1 MITVLLAEK
10 DDQAATYAAALGEGR
25 KKGMTWIV
33 QQSPYLEGEIHIVAA
48 EGHLFEYEPPNNN
61 WDLEKLPLLDVSFK
75 QHLKDDKK
83 SKNRF
88 NVIYQEVKK
97 SDRVLIGTD
106 SDREGERIAYS
117 ILSHIPGG
125 KEKIWK
131 RLWVHSMTTKG
142 LQRSFQN
149 LRDPTETYNYYLE
162 AEARAQSDWLVG
174 MNLSPFVT
182 LSLQH
187 SGKVLRKK
195 ENLFSVGRV
204 QTPTV
209 RILCENDISIRN
221 FVPQTYW
228 KLQLEDKQTG
238 IVFSNSEPYYDSEE
252 VFKIARNLSEISTVS
267 SIESEEHV
275 KAAPPL
281 FCLSDLQGYAA
292 KRWKFDA
299 SMTEQLVE
307 RLYLKKYLSYPRTD
321 SRYITQE
328 EFDYLSSNITAY
340 QHVLQYPFEVAH
352 PEARKNYVNP
362 EKIGEN
368 SHYALIPTE
377 KIPDLLSLTAQE
389 RLIYEAVTRR
399 TILMFAED
407 CRYETTTVQLKNQG
421 LEFVT
426 RGRRMVRLGW
436 GEWANQTIRKDVFL
450 PHYQVDQKVPSI
462 ISVCE
467 EVTKPPKRI
476 TESQLIGSI
485 FSKYGLGTPATKAAI
500 IQTIQDRGYVTKDKK
515 TGQFTPTNKAYLLI
529 NFLYDNEFSNPETTG
544 GWENFLSQIGEGKI
558 NPREFVDAIKEKLK
572 KQIVAT
578 EERGESS

>member
-1 MITVLLAEK
+1 
-10 DDQAATYAAALGEGR
+10 
-25 KKGMTWIV
+25 
-33 QQSPYLEGEIHIVAA
+33 
-48 EGHLFEYEPPNNN
+48 
-61 WDLEKLPLLDVSFK
+61 
-75 QHLKDDKK
+75 
-83 SKNRF
+83 
-88 NVIYQEVKK
+88 
-97 SDRVLIGTD
+97 
-106 SDREGERIAYS
+106 
-117 ILSHIPGG
+117 
-125 KEKIWK
+125 
-131 RLWVHSMTTKG
+131 MTTKG

-307 RLYLKKYLSYPRTD
+307 RLYLK
-321 SRYITQE
+321 
-328 EFDYLSSNITAY
+328 NIC
-340 QHVLQYPFEVAH
+340 LILERIVAISLK
-352 PEARKNYVNP
+352 KN
-362 EKIGEN
+362 
-368 SHYALIPTE
+368 LI
-377 KIPDLLSLTAQE
+377 I
-389 RLIYEAVTRR
+389 
-399 TILMFAED
+399 
-407 CRYETTTVQLKNQG
+407 
-421 LEFVT
+421 
-426 RGRRMVRLGW
+426 
-436 GEWANQTIRKDVFL
+436 
-450 PHYQVDQKVPSI
+450 YQVI
-462 ISVCE
+462 
-467 EVTKPPKRI
+467 
-476 TESQLIGSI
+476 
-485 FSKYGLGTPATKAAI
+485 
-500 IQTIQDRGYVTKDKK
+500 
-515 TGQFTPTNKAYLLI
+515 
-529 NFLYDNEFSNPETTG
+529 
-544 GWENFLSQIGEGKI
+544 
-558 NPREFVDAIKEKLK
+558 
-572 KQIVAT
+572 
-578 EERGESS
+578 